1 MKRIWGLIL
10 VMCIMVMVCPSC
22 YTLKSTAI
30 PPALKTINISYF
42 ENNAPLVVSYLSQR
56 FTEDL
61 KARVR
66 NTTRLSIVTGEGD
79 ASMSGAIVEY
89 RYAPISIP
97 ATSPNVAPI
106 ANASA
111 LSITVHV
118 KFVYD
123 ADKKLSFEQNFTKSL
138 NYTGDLASQEEA
150 LIQKINQ
157 QLIDEIFNT
166 AFNNW

>member
-1 MKRIWGLIL
+1 MKRTWGLIIIGAVVL
-10 VMCIMVMVCPSC
+10 LFQSC
-22 YTLKSTAI
+22 SVSLKGTSI
-30 PPALKTINISYF
+30 PPELKTINISYF
-42 ENNAPLVVSYLSQR
+42 ENNAPLVVSSLSQD
-56 FTEDL
+56 FTEAL

-66 NTTRLSIVTGEGD
+66 NTTRLSIVSGEGD
-79 ASMSGAIVEY
+79 ASMSGSIVEY
-89 RYAPISIP
+89 RYAPVSIP

-123 ADKKLSFEQNFTKSL
+123 ANKKLSFEQNFTKSL
-138 NYTGDLASQEEA
+138 NYTGDLASQEQS

>member
-1 MKRIWGLIL
+1 MGALITL
-10 VMCIMVMVCPSC
+10 CPSC
-22 YTLKSTAI
+22 YTLKSDVI
-30 PPALKTINISYF
+30 PPGLKRINISFF
-42 ENNAPLVVSYLSQR
+42 ENNAPLVVSNLSQL
-56 FTEDL
+56 FTEAL
-61 KARVR
+61 KERVR

-79 ASMSGAIVEY
+79 ASISGAITEY

-111 LSITVHV
+111 LSITVRV

-123 ADKKLSFEQNFTKSL
+123 ADKKLSFEQNFTKSQ
-138 NYTGDLASQEEA
+138 NYTGDLSSQEKA
-150 LIQKINQ
+150 LTELINR
-157 QLIDEIFNT
+157 QLVDEIFNR

>member
-10 VMCIMVMVCPSC
+10 VMGVLVTLCPSC
-22 YTLKSTAI
+22 YTLKSAAI
-30 PPALKTINISYF
+30 PPDLKTINISFF
-42 ENNAPLVVSYLSQR
+42 ENNAPLVVPTLSQS
-56 FTEDL
+56 FTESL
-61 KARVR
+61 KDRVR
-66 NTTRLSIVTGEGD
+66 STTRLSIVTGEGD

-97 ATSPNVAPI
+97 ATNPNVAPI
-106 ANASA
+106 ANVSA

-123 ADKKLSFEQNFTKSL
+123 ADKKLSFEQNFTKSI
-138 NYTGDLASQEEA
+138 NYTGDLSSKEQG
-150 LIQKINQ
+150 LIQDINR

>member
-1 MKRIWGLIL
+1 MGTL
-10 VMCIMVMVCPSC
+10 VTLCPSC
-22 YTLKSTAI
+22 YTLKSNVI
-30 PPALKTINISYF
+30 PPGLKTINISFF
-42 ENNAPLVVSYLSQR
+42 ENNAPLVVPTLSQS
-56 FTEDL
+56 FTESL
-61 KARVR
+61 KERVR
-66 NTTRLSIVTGEGD
+66 TTTSLSIVSGEGD

-123 ADKKLSFEQNFTKSL
+123 ADKKLSFEQNFTKTQ
-138 NYTGDLASQEEA
+138 NYTGDLASQEQA
-150 LIQKINQ
+150 LIKAINR
-157 QLIDEIFNT
+157 QLIDEIFNA